1 MRVTHHV
8 PEQSGRI
15 REVRKEGPKEQFLEE
30 TEGYF
35 LGSGLTE
42 ALYDSWVIRDFAGI
56 DMGEEKNL
64 TRVRY

>member
-1 MRVTHHV
+1 MC
-8 PEQSGRI
+8 QSSLAVFVKYAKK
-15 REVRKEGPKEQFLEE
+15 VRKEQFLEE